1 MNAQTK
7 KREAAEEKEARRRRE
22 IEELMQSMARTAPK
36 ADAELLSSVRGAD
49 LSQSSSLGMWPQEKV
64 PEFVAP
70 INPESR
76 DEQSPAEPAIHS
88 LEESTSMPLQVG
100 AKRETIPVV
109 SLSHAGTQGAEK
121 QSAGEHSGEEGHV
134 LRKPKISTV
143 EAAIAEI
150 GRAAREFPYRDIP
163 GRGSV
168 RVSEDV
174 FSRVTMIFAKQRIDK
189 ILVLSYLLYS
199 YIPAENAQR
208 VAAWMLEKPP
218 KVPRPR
224 ILIFIKDE
232 SLAKRLSDTAIRFGV
247 TETDIIENIVRK
259 HLPEAPFQYK
269 PKRRMRFSA

>member
-1 MNAQTK
+1 MNARTK
-7 KREAAEEKEARRRRE
+7 KRETAEEKEARRRCE

-36 ADAELLSSVRGAD
+36 ADAELLSSVRGD
-49 LSQSSSLGMWPQEKV
+49 LSQSPSLGMLLQEKV
-64 PEFVAP
+64 PEFIAP
-70 INPESR
+70 INPEPR
-76 DEQSPAEPAIHS
+76 GEQSPAEPAIHA
-88 LEESTSMPLQVG
+88 LEESTSVPLQVG
-100 AKRETIPVV
+100 TKRETIPVV
-109 SLSHAGTQGAEK
+109 SLSHAGTQTVEE
-121 QSAGEHSGEEGHV
+121 QSAGDHSGEEGLV

-150 GRAAREFPYRDIP
+150 GRAAREFPYPDIP

-189 ILVLSYLLYS
+189 ILVLSYLIYS

-208 VAAWMLEKPP
+208 VAAWLLEKPP